1 MTIKGN
7 KMQDENTKR
16 DWWTPT
22 YTAIVILYGL
32 YRQFIIPDELYNT
45 TMYIWAGAVVWPLSL
60 LGNIINFIFQTDL
73 FSEYEIIKAIFDK

>member
-7 KMQDENTKR
+7 KMQDKNTKR

-32 YRQFIIPDELYNT
+32 YRQFIIP
-45 TMYIWAGAVVWPLSL
+45 YIWAGAVVWPLIL
-60 LGNIINFIFQTDL
+60 IGNIINFIFQTDL